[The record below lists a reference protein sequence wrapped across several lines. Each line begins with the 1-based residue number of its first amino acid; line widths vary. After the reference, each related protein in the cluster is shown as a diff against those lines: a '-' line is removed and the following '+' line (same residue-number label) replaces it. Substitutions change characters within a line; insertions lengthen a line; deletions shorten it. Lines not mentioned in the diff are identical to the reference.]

1 MSKATPATAPSPVAF
16 APGGSRARITDF
28 DSALEYLNSR
38 ISFEHS
44 GPAHFPQDA
53 FRLDRMVALLERL
66 GDPHRNIRTIHV
78 AGSKGKG
85 STVEMIAACLGA
97 SGHAP
102 GVYTSPHL
110 VHVRER
116 IRIGASEINP
126 AEFARLAR
134 AVAEAEAEL
143 PESAG
148 RLTYFEALTALAF
161 RYFADEAVDAAVIEV
176 GLGGRLDSTNV
187 IVPEVCAITEIQ
199 LEHTQVLGDTLAK
212 IAFEKAGIMKR
223 AVPCYTV
230 PQAPEVMEVF
240 KARAEEVGCPL
251 FVLGESVEY
260 SYRFGSAPGRG
271 PHVKVS
277 ILSPRGNLEHMPVP
291 FKGHHQAHNCGLALA
306 VIDRLRERGY
316 DASERTVAQGLER
329 TQVAGRMETVWTE
342 PRIIID
348 GAHTPESIEA
358 LVKAIGAHHRYDSM
372 VAVFGCAG
380 DKNIDAM
387 LDRLAL
393 GADKVIFTRAEGSG
407 RAADPHDLLKRFSE
421 RGGKMCQVA
430 GSVKEAIN
438 LAARAVDRGDII
450 CVTGSFYIAG
460 EAKRL
465 LAEAKAGKR

>member
-1 MSKATPATAPSPVAF
+1 MSKSSPATEHNPVAVSS
-16 APGGSRARITDF
+16 GGHSTRITDF
-28 DSALEYLNSR
+28 ESAQEYLNSR
-38 ISFEHS
+38 ISFEHT
-44 GPAHFPQDA
+44 GPTHFPQDA
-53 FRLDRMVALLERL
+53 LRLDRMHAVLERL
-66 GDPHRNIRTIHV
+66 GDPHRNVRCVHV

-85 STVEMIAACLGA
+85 STVEMVASCLGA
-97 SGHAP
+97 AGNAV

-110 VHVRER
+110 MHVRER
-116 IRIGASEINP
+116 IRIGASEISP
-126 AEFARLAR
+126 GEFARVAR
-134 AVAEAEAEL
+134 EVAEAEEDL

-148 RLTYFEALTALAF
+148 RLTYFEAITAMAF
-161 RYFADEAVDAAVIEV
+161 KHFADEAVDAAVIEV

-187 IVPEVCAITEIQ
+187 ITPEVCAITEIQ

-223 AVPCYTV
+223 AVPCLTV
-230 PQAPEVMEVF
+230 PQAPEVMDVF
-240 KARAEEVGCPL
+240 KSRAEEVGCPL
-251 FVLGESVEY
+251 LVLGESVEY
-260 SYRFGSAPGRG
+260 SYRFGSTPDLG

-291 FKGHHQAHNCGLALA
+291 FKGHHQASNCGLALA
-306 VIDRLRERGY
+306 VIDRLRERGF
-316 DASERTVAQGLER
+316 DASERTVAQGLAR
-329 TQVAGRMETVWTE
+329 TLVSGRMETIRTE

-393 GADKVIFTRAEGSG
+393 GADKVVFTRAAGSG
-407 RAADPHDLLKRFSE
+407 RGADPNDLLKRYTD
-421 RGGKMCQVA
+421 RGGKMGQVA
-430 GSVKEAIN
+430 ASVKEAIN
-438 LAARAVDRGDII
+438 LAGRAVARGDII
-450 CVTGSFYIAG
+450 CVTGSFYVAG

-465 LAEAKAGKR
+465 FAESRAGKK